1 MTKTS
6 ALEITE
12 LIGPHIE
19 RAIPDLAALRIR
31 VFRDW
36 PYLYD
41 GSLDYEM
48 NYLKTYTACPESLVV
63 TVKDGARVVGA
74 SSALPLSAETV
85 EFKRPFLERN
95 LDVNRVFYLAES
107 VLLPSYRGRGLG
119 VRFFQAREA
128 HARRLGGFNL
138 AAFCAVER
146 PQDHPA
152 RPASAAPLDAFWH
165 RRGYVRQSELRA
177 AFAWRDLGE
186 SQETEKPMIFW
197 LKDLNAPVLENAAPE
212 NAAPEDAMLEKLER
226 GITDRSGLA

>member
-1 MTKTS
+1 MTQTS

-12 LIGPHIE
+12 LVGPQIE
-19 RAIPDLAALRIR
+19 RAIPDLAALRIH

-48 NYLKTYTACPESLVV
+48 RYLKTFTACPESLVV
-63 TVKDGARVVGA
+63 TVRDGERVVGA
-74 SSALPLSAETV
+74 SSALPLSAETA
-85 EFKRPFLERN
+85 EFKRPFFEQN

-128 HARRLGGFNL
+128 HARRLGGFTH

-146 PQDHPA
+146 PHDHPA

-165 RRGYVRQSELRA
+165 KRGYVRRPELRT

-197 LKDLNAPVLENAAPE
+197 LKTLNDPALENAVSE
-212 NAAPEDAMLEKLER
+212 NAALENTVPNASEP
-226 GITDRSGLA
+226 A